1 MHKPFAC
8 AIRQTMEHALRDEL
22 ERVARDVLGSRAWSV
37 DLVLRVG
44 AELAQCVNKVQN
56 LSGRQKA
63 DAVLQTIQRLLDDG
77 EKAEKAL
84 RGESTATEMTTI
96 PWAECKMVATELLP
110 VTLDL
115 LIDAARGR
123 LDLKKVEKAVK
134 VGCALAPWLCC
145 GGKATAA
152 LQPSVGQKPKEL
164 VVRQVLSHQSSN
176 PLSNA
181 VEQPPLAQ
189 DTQGVKDIVPELPVK
204 TGSDETQSSNAV
216 ADLTKV

>member
-1 MHKPFAC
+1 
-8 AIRQTMEHALRDEL
+8 MEQPLRVEL
-22 ERVARDVLGSRAWSV
+22 ERVARAVLGSRAWSV

-44 AELAQCVNKVQN
+44 AELAQCVNKVQG

-63 DAVLQTIQRLLDDG
+63 DVVLQTIQRLLDDG

-84 RGESTATEMTTI
+84 REESTGIATTII
-96 PWAECKMVATELLP
+96 PWAECKKVATELLP

-145 GGKATAA
+145 GGKAIAA
-152 LQPSVGQKPKEL
+152 LQPSKQL
-164 VVRQVLSHQSSN
+164 VVRQVSLQSSN
-176 PLSNA
+176 PVSNVVA
-181 VEQPPLAQ
+181 QPPLEQ
-189 DTQGVKDIVPELPVK
+189 DTQGVKDIVLEPVVMK
-204 TGSDETQSSNAV
+204 SFAEKQSSNALS
-216 ADLTKV
+216 DLTKV

>member
-1 MHKPFAC
+1 
-8 AIRQTMEHALRDEL
+8 MEQPLRAEL

-63 DAVLQTIQRLLDDG
+63 NAVLQTIQRLLDDG

-84 RGESTATEMTTI
+84 RAESTGTETTTI

-123 LDLKKVEKAVK
+123 LDLKKVETAVK

-152 LQPSVGQKPKEL
+152 LQPSASPKLKEL
-164 VVRQVLSHQSSN
+164 VVRQVSLQSSN
-176 PLSNA
+176 PLSNVA
-181 VEQPPLAQ
+181 APPPSAQ
-189 DTQGVKDIVPELPVK
+189 DIQGVKDIALEPVEEK
-204 TGSDETQSSNAV
+204 SPDEKQSSNV
-216 ADLTKV
+216 VSDLK